1 MIAAQLENAKS
12 QNLSLIKDT
21 ERLAASLERQE
32 KTVVPVI
39 CRVEIPSI
47 FVDET
52 YAAVP
57 NRDPYDSKEDY
68 VLGLA
73 MEDVMGKMTKELVKN
88 NFIKTHVRYEPI
100 MQKYLCLAKLDVL
113 KDE

>member
-1 MIAAQLENAKS
+1 M
-12 QNLSLIKDT
+12 
-21 ERLAASLERQE
+21 
-32 KTVVPVI
+32 VPVF
-39 CRVEIPSI
+39 CRVEIPSH

-73 MEDVMGKMTKELVKN
+73 MEEVMGKMTKELVKN
-88 NFIKTHVRYEPI
+88 NFIQTHIRYEPI